1 MEEKEQDEI
10 INTLTKKYRCEDVAC
25 PKNLCYPDAVTGKHI
40 HLMHQHLRFWSSGV
54 VSVCTPRFSLD
65 LIVIIH

>member
-10 INTLTKKYRCEDVAC
+10 INTLTKKYWCEDVAC

-40 HLMHQHLRFWSSGV
+40 HLMHQHLHFWSSGV
-54 VSVCTPRFSLD
+54 VSVCAPRFSLD
-65 LIVIIH
+65 LIMIIH